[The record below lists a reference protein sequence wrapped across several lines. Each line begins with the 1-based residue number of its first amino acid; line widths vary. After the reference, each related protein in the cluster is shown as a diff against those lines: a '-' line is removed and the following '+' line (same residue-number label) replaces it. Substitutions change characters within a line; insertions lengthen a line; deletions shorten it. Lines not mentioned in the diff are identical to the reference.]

1 MFDERL
7 VRFRPRAIL
16 IVIGVVLAT
25 AIALQ
30 VVWATRSVIIWVL
43 IAMFLAM
50 ALNPAVEFLV
60 RRGMR
65 RGAAVGIV
73 FVGAILVIV
82 GIAATFVPILV
93 REVNDFADAVP
104 GYIDDVTRGQGRLGF
119 LEREYQIV
127 EKARDAIEKSGAG
140 GVLGLSSTALTVTMS
155 ILNAVIAVVTIAF
168 LTLFMLLE
176 GPAWVQRIYSLIGE
190 PAQPRWRKVGGNIYR
205 TVGGYVTGNLAISLI
220 AGVVSTS
227 VLLVLGVPYAVAL
240 GLIVG
245 LLDLIPLAGAMI
257 AAVIVSAVGFLHST
271 TAGIVL
277 VIFFVL
283 YQQLENH
290 VLQPLV
296 YGRTVQLSPLVVLVA
311 VLMGAKLAGVIGAL
325 GAIPV
330 AGAIQVIVVDW
341 LDHRRQKILDPPGP
355 PPSALDL
362 PSRAWNQAERVRG
375 SGSAGSRALPRAL
388 RQSVRGVAAR
398 LEHRRSVA
406 DGDGCA
412 GARAARPGHGRRLWQ
427 GRSCRGGV
435 RHRGCDR
442 RPVRRPAG

>member
-1 MFDERL
+1 MLASMFDERL

-25 AIALQ
+25 AIVLQ

-127 EKARDAIEKSGAG
+127 EKAREAIEKSGAG

-176 GPAWVQRIYSLIGE
+176 GPAWVQRIYSLISD

-296 YGRTVQLSPLVVLVA
+296 YGRTVQLSPLIVLVA
-311 VLMGAKLAGVIGAL
+311 VLLGAKLAGVIGAL

-341 LDHRRQKILDPPGP
+341 LDHRRRKILDPPGP
-355 PPSALDL
+355 PPSAVDL
-362 PSRAWNQAERVRG
+362 PS
-375 SGSAGSRALPRAL
+375 
-388 RQSVRGVAAR
+388 
-398 LEHRRSVA
+398 
-406 DGDGCA
+406 
-412 GARAARPGHGRRLWQ
+412 
-427 GRSCRGGV
+427 
-435 RHRGCDR
+435 
-442 RPVRRPAG
+442 